1 MELLDA
7 RSQKIGTKSE
17 PSIAMRTIEGDPTG
31 QIQQAEKLFNVA
43 FHGPL
48 ASISTV
54 HLLLLQWL
62 SRLRQ
67 SAAAAA
73 NAPTFPPRRR

>member
-31 QIQQAEKLFNVA
+31 QIQQAEKLFNVP

-54 HLLLLQWL
+54 DLLLLQWL

-67 SAAAAA
+67 SAAAA

>member
-31 QIQQAEKLFNVA
+31 QIQQAEKLFNVP

-54 HLLLLQWL
+54 DLLLLQWL

-67 SAAAAA
+67 SAAAA
-73 NAPTFPPRRR
+73 NVPTFPPRRR